1 MMDILRLKKEALTD
15 VLYIQH
21 TAIWFFEIMF

>member
-1 MMDILRLKKEALTD
+1 MMDILRLKKEALAD

-21 TAIWFFEIMF
+21 TAIWFFEIKF